1 MGHHVDGLKFA
12 GGSFSLFP
20 EDKLKELI
28 NLAHEYNVYVSTVR
42 LIATLRSQ
50 SITDHNI
57 RADGWNTSSSNL
69 TLSGP

>member
-42 LIATLRSQ
+42 LIAILRPQALLTTISGRMDGIRPS
-50 SITDHNI
+50 SI
-57 RADGWNTSSSNL
+57 
-69 TLSGP
+69 